1 MKITVQQYAKTLLE
15 LTDRKTEQ
23 AVSDVVKKFAEVLK
37 KDGQI
42 KNAGKI
48 MEKFSE
54 IYNAKHGIVEANVI
68 SSRELSRDKIQQVE
82 NFIKEKYSAKE
93 VIVKN
98 IVDEKIKGGII
109 IKVGDEVLDGSVGGQ
124 LKRLRKNLVS

>member
-1 MKITVQQYAKTLLE
+1 MKVSAAQYAKTLLE
-15 LTDRKTEQ
+15 ITENKTEKEI
-23 AVSDVVKKFAEVLK
+23 SPIILRFAEVLK

>member
-15 LTDRKTEQ
+15 LTDGKTEQ

>member
-1 MKITVQQYAKTLLE
+1 MKITAQQYAKTLLE
-15 LTDRKTEQ
+15 LTDGKTEQ
-23 AVSDVVKKFAEVLK
+23 TVSDVVKKFAEVLK

-48 MEKFSE
+48 IEKFSE
-54 IYNAKHGIVEANVI
+54 VYNAKHEIVEADVT
-68 SSRELSRDKIQQVE
+68 SSRELSRDKINQIE
-82 NFIKEKYSAKE
+82 NFVKDKYSAKE

-109 IKVGDEVLDGSVGGQ
+109 IKVGDEVLDSSIKSQ
-124 LKRLRKNLVS
+124 LNRLKRELVK

>member
-109 IKVGDEVLDGSVGGQ
+109 IKVGDEVLDGSVSGQ
-124 LKRLRKNLVS
+124 LKKLKKSLSN

>member
-1 MKITVQQYAKTLLE
+1 MKITAQQYAKTLLE
-15 LTDRKTEQ
+15 LTDGKTEQ

-54 IYNAKHGIVEANVI
+54 IYNAKHGIVEAEVATRKTLERQNVDRI
-68 SSRELSRDKIQQVE
+68 EK
-82 NFIKEKYSAKE
+82 FIKEKYSAKE